1 MSESNARRVYDAA
14 CEFIEEKLRVREN
27 RSVAAAPFEKC
38 IIGREGVEV
47 PLLFVN
53 KVSKQTH
60 DTVTGWRDG
69 ANLYTQADAENSH
82 QPILY
87 IPFKSSGRHHHHHS
101 SSSSSRRP
109 SLLVGLAWGA
119 CLLVI
124 AGVAVIGP
132 F

>member
-1 MSESNARRVYDAA
+1 MSESKARRVYDAA
-14 CEFIEEKLRVREN
+14 CEFIEEKLRGREN
-27 RSVAAAPFEKC
+27 RSASAAPFEKC
-38 IIGREGVEV
+38 TIGREGVEV

-60 DTVTGWRDG
+60 DAVTGWRDG
-69 ANLYTQADAENSH
+69 ATLYTQADAENSH

-87 IPFKSSGRHHHHHS
+87 IPFKSSGRLHHHHHYS
-101 SSSSSRRP
+101 SSKRP
-109 SLLVGLAWGA
+109 SLLVGIAWGA
-119 CLLVI
+119 FLLVI